1 MVVRFVA
8 FIRFVSFAIWRG
20 SMPSTTLII
29 EQLRRKGPLAKLLK
43 FRGRGLGEVFIPADA
58 GYNRRYLPA
67 TAEEK
72 KLPS

>member
-1 MVVRFVA
+1 
-8 FIRFVSFAIWRG
+8 
-20 SMPSTTLII
+20 MPSTTLII